1 MQDEPTKRQGRYLSF
16 LLRLWRENGGDRP
29 FWRASLQRPQTE
41 RRLSF
46 ATMGD
51 LFDFLEH
58 ETGTALP
65 ESLPSAERD
74 PHLPGSAE

>member
-46 ATMGD
+46 ATMND

-58 ETGTALP
+58 EVGLDSPSRLP
-65 ESLPSAERD
+65 AEEGGRHAQESDE
-74 PHLPGSAE
+74 